1 MDIHDLHDNPA
12 RIAGV
17 AALLYAEWS
26 AFPRWSS
33 TPAIASAL
41 RQRGVAADGAFSLG
55 IFAHDDHAV
64 ATASIIRYEL
74 EDCLER
80 EYWLGEVVT
89 APSQRGQ
96 GLATALVNA
105 CVARCR
111 QQGIEM
117 LYLYTPDKQALY
129 TRMGWQSLEQ
139 RSVAGEIVT
148 VMRLSLGK

>member
-33 TPAIASAL
+33 TPAIESAI
-41 RQRGVAADGAFSLG
+41 RQRGVATTRAFSLG
-55 IFAHDDHAV
+55 MFAHDGHAV

-74 EDCLER
+74 DDCPER

-89 APSQRGQ
+89 APSQRGK

-105 CVARCR
+105 CVARCQ

-117 LYLYTPDKQALY
+117 LYLYTPDKHALY
-129 TRMGWQSLEQ
+129 ARMGWQPLEQ
-139 RSVAGEIVT
+139 RHVAGESVT
-148 VMRLSLGK
+148 VMCLSLGK

>member
-12 RIAGV
+12 RIACV

-33 TPAIASAL
+33 APAIESAL
-41 RQRGVAADGAFSLG
+41 RQRGVASDYAFTLG
-55 IFAHDDHAV
+55 MFTPDDNAV

-74 EDCLER
+74 QDCPEG

-89 APSQRGQ
+89 APSQRGK

-105 CVARCR
+105 CVARCQ

-129 TRMGWQSLEQ
+129 ARMGWQPLEQ
-139 RSVAGEIVT
+139 RPVAGEIVT